1 MTSNWFKNLFQ
12 SWEVRYLSQSVD
24 HADLKRRQ
32 RHLEDRR
39 AREILYATY
48 GL

>member
-1 MTSNWFKNLFQ
+1 MKWLKRFFQ
-12 SWEVRYLSQSVD
+12 PWDVRYLSQSVD

-32 RHLEDRR
+32 QHLEDRR
-39 AREILYATY
+39 RREILYATF